1 MKAEKITVIGG
12 GTMGSGIAQVFAVNG
27 RQVTLVEAREQLAE
41 LALNRIDKNLKRME
55 SREKITSEV
64 RKRAFGKISCLLS
77 AEEGV
82 KGADLVIEAVPENL
96 KIKKSILEIADAHA
110 PDTEILACNTSSLS
124 ITRPAAVPNRPQQ
137 AIGAHCFNR
146 VPVMKLV

>member
-27 RQVTLVEAREQLAE
+27 RQVLLVEAREQVAE
-41 LALNRIDKNLKRME
+41 VALNKIDQNLKRME

-82 KGADLVIEAVPENL
+82 KGADLVIEAVPENFE
-96 KIKKSILEIADAHA
+96 IKKSIFEMRS
-110 PDTEILACNTSSLS
+110 EE
-124 ITRPAAVPNRPQQ
+124 R
-137 AIGAHCFNR
+137 R
-146 VPVMKLV
+146 VGKE

>member
-41 LALNRIDKNLKRME
+41 LALNRIDKDLKRME

-77 AEEGV
+77 AEIGR
-82 KGADLVIEAVPENL
+82 
-96 KIKKSILEIADAHA
+96 AHDCT
-110 PDTEILACNTSSLS
+110 PVTWPNRMTSS
-124 ITRPAAVPNRPQQ
+124 A
-137 AIGAHCFNR
+137 
-146 VPVMKLV
+146 